1 MPFTKTPA
9 KDSRLDIWLWTAK
22 IFKSRTLSTLTCKKR
37 LVSVNDVISKPSKM
51 LKIDDIISVK
61 YPQAIKKYQVL
72 GLLKKPA
79 TKHLNELIAKDL
91 NPEVVL
97 SELKS
102 NDKNLTKNFKTSK
115 KYRDQQG
122 KLTRQ
127 EREIRDRIFHK

>member
-1 MPFTKTPA
+1 
-9 KDSRLDIWLWTAK
+9 
-22 IFKSRTLSTLTCKKR
+22 
-37 LVSVNDVISKPSKM
+37 M